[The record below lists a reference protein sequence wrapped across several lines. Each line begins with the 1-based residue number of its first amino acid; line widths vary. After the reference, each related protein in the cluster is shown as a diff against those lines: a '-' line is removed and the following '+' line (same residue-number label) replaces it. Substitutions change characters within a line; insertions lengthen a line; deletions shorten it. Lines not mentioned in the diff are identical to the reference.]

1 MHLQGRAGLSLREAV
16 LRGRRPLSEPDIK
29 IIGKARARVWAPAS
43 CPAPVPEGLE
53 LLAPQPASIPPIPIP
68 LTDGI
73 PQPPTTHKS
82 PHLNTIFS

>member
-43 CPAPVPEGLE
+43 CPAPVPEG
-53 LLAPQPASIPPIPIP
+53 S
-68 LTDGI
+68 GRV
-73 PQPPTTHKS
+73 
-82 PHLNTIFS
+82 